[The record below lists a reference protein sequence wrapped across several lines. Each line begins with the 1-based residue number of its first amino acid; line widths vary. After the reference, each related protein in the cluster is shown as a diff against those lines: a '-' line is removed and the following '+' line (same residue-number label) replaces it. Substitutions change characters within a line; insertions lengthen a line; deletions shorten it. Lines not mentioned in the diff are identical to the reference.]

1 MYVRPLVEPVRLM
14 VKTDE
19 AEKAK
24 EILKDLNLAVTGID
38 LRKRGDSSS
47 ENGNE

>member
-1 MYVRPLVEPVRLM
+1 MNVEPLAQPVRLM
-14 VKTDE
+14 VKKDE

-24 EILKDLNLAVTGID
+24 EILRDLNLAVAGFD
-38 LRKRGDSSS
+38 LSKGNDDS

>member
-1 MYVRPLVEPVRLM
+1 M
-14 VKTDE
+14 VKKDE

-24 EILKDLNLAVTGID
+24 EILRDLDLAIIGIN
-38 LRKRGDSSS
+38 LRKGKGDS